1 MQNTNPLK
9 DLSKV
14 EIKEVNKHKD
24 NEIRF
29 DLSLLN
35 ESVFKRMIVYYDSVS
50 QSPLE
55 YLLTGTIASLSGAAG
70 KNIYFKITDSML
82 IHLNVWAVIIGRST
96 VMRKTSAL
104 NLVKE
109 DLQRIESKNYSEFKK
124 IYDSYLLDLERAAN
138 KKERAEIKKPIRKY
152 YLLPQDSTIESLSD
166 ILSHS
171 DRGLLTHSEFGSFLL
186 QLNRG
191 YSADAKQ
198 FLTTLYDVPDV
209 YEVSRVTKENTLL
222 ERPYISILGAST
234 IDWIKEN
241 SSESDLRSGFFAR
254 FIYSIRNIPDKQF
267 IPLLKLREITK
278 RSEYYINTREIYN
291 YLIGLNDKIELEIT
305 NEAADYHIK
314 YDLDSYKELLNSENE
329 NELSFKARLLIYSL
343 KFAGLI
349 ALTEKRHTINLNDMK
364 DAINITEY
372 YKKNVEALL
381 NKELIDNDFERK
393 EQKIISLINRNGNK
407 IIRSTLLNNFK
418 GKAKDLDEL
427 LENLKEKEL
436 IEVIKEKKPTGKTA
450 TYYRVIK

>member
-1 MQNTNPLK
+1 MQKSNPLQ
-9 DLSKV
+9 DSTKV
-14 EIKEVNKHKD
+14 EIKEINKHKD

-29 DLSLLN
+29 DVNLLN
-35 ESVFKRMIVYYDSVS
+35 ESVFKRMLLYYDSIS

-55 YLLTGTIASLSGAAG
+55 YLLTGTLASLSGAVG
-70 KNIYFKITDSML
+70 KNVYFKITDSMF
-82 IHLNVWAVIIGRST
+82 IHLNVWAVLIGRST

-109 DLQRIESKNYSEFKK
+109 DLQRIESKNYSDFKK
-124 IYDSYLLDLERAAN
+124 CYDSYLRELEAATN
-138 KKERAEIKKPIRKY
+138 KKERAEIQKPIRKY

-198 FLTTLYDVPDV
+198 FLTTLFDVPDV

-267 IPLLKLREITK
+267 IPLLKLRELTK
-278 RSEYYINTREIYN
+278 QSEHYINTREIYN
-291 YLIGLNDKIELEIT
+291 HLTTQNEIRELEIT
-305 NEAADYHIK
+305 KEAADFHIQ
-314 YDLDSYKELLNSENE
+314 YDLESYKELLNSVNE
-329 NELSFKARLLIYSL
+329 NELSFKARLLVYSL

-349 ALTEKRHTINLNDMK
+349 SLSEKRTVITLNDMR
-364 DAINITEY
+364 DAVVIAEY
-372 YKKNVEALL
+372 YKRNVESLL
-381 NKELIDNDFERK
+381 NKELVDNDFEIK
-393 EQKIISLINRNGNK
+393 EQKIIQIIKRNDNN
-407 IIRSTLLNNFK
+407 ILRSTLLNNFK
-418 GKAKDLDEL
+418 GKAKDLDEI
-427 LENLKEKEL
+427 LENLKEKEM
-436 IEVIKEKKPTGKTA
+436 IEIFKEKNQYNKTA
-450 TYYRVIK
+450 TYYRVVK